1 MTRATDELFDQL
13 HGLQAEQLK
22 DYLQKVKNG
31 DAEMVPAMFA
41 QINKFLKDNGIDRP
55 LKVGDPTD
63 LLADE
68 LDDFEG
74 DNVSPFR
81 KASS

>member
-13 HGLQAEQLK
+13 HGMQAEQLR
-22 DYLQKVKNG
+22 DYLKKVRDG
-31 DAEMVPAMFA
+31 EADFIPAMFA

-68 LDDFEG
+68 LEEFDS

-81 KASS
+81 KSGS